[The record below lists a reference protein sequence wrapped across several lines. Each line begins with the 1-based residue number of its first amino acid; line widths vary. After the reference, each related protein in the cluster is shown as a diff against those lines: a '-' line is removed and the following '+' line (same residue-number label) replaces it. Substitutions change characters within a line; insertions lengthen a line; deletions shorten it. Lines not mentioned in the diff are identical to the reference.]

1 MRIAVGGYLARP
13 QSPREDGHSITRSR
27 SDKKQRHVKD
37 QLTLRE
43 GSGCDVNNP
52 VMAKCQPLTVTKKI
66 LRRAGGDRTHDR
78 GIMSWE
84 QTVGMVR

>member
-52 VMAKCQPLTVTKKI
+52 VMREMSTINRYKK
-66 LRRAGGDRTHDR
+66 DST
-78 GIMSWE
+78 
-84 QTVGMVR
+84 